1 MTPDERKML
10 EDLADR
16 FSRMPAGAKDPE
28 AEEIVRSKIGNRP
41 DALYMMTQT
50 VLIQN
55 LALQR
60 AQQQVQELQRT
71 GQQQAVGGSSW
82 LGGPGTA
89 GYGQSAPPPP
99 QYAAPAPSQYAP
111 QPSFGGGGF
120 LRGAA
125 QTAAGVAAGTLAA
138 EAIGSMFSHPGGGMF
153 GGNEFM
159 GNSGMAPREEI
170 VNNYYD
176 SPGQNSG
183 LGPDARAGIQ
193 GDSFV
198 DPGDTGSENDSS
210 NGDLAN
216 DTLANDSSGDDGSQL
231 DDSNFD
237 AGDGGFDS
245 GSGDTWT

>member
-28 AEEIVRSKIGNRP
+28 AEEIVRAQIGSRP
-41 DALYMMTQT
+41 DALYLMTQT

-60 AQQQVQELQRT
+60 AQLQVQELQRT
-71 GQQQAVGGSSW
+71 GQQQTVGGSSW
-82 LGGPGTA
+82 LGGPGNA
-89 GYGQSAPPPP
+89 GYGQNAPPP

-138 EAIGSMFSHPGGGMF
+138 EAIGSMFSHHGGGMF
-153 GGNEFM
+153 GGNEFI
-159 GNSGMAPREEI
+159 GGAGMAPGEEI

-183 LGPDARAGIQ
+183 LGPDALAGIQ

-198 DPGDTGSENDSS
+198 DPSDSGMGNDSS
-210 NGDLAN
+210 NSDLAD
-216 DTLANDSSGDDGSQL
+216 DTLASDSSGDDDSQY

-237 AGDGGFDS
+237 TGDDS